1 MWYWI
6 FHSFTAAVCQAVLV
20 IVAPSH
26 PLSPAAFESM
36 QAAVELFERAEGER
50 AKSAAIRVG
59 WLAAKA
65 NQTMEAYRNTQM
77 QQPPAPSAGSPPPLK
92 LAFPTSNIRGNPEE
106 LLGTSTKLIRAQP
119 GDALSSP
126 ASLSGAPPPQL
137 HPSPMSANSA
147 AGFQFGSAADR
158 QHDARR
164 DDTGYPRQE
173 QWTPALPPSL
183 PPAGGAMDWA
193 GPDFGY
199 SPHGGGHSPLEH
211 DLQPQFQRQVP
222 FLDASAYLSVDGFD
236 LSGFIQNG
244 ANAWLFDRAPELE
257 SEVGPQFLFGFL
269 RAEQCRNYRL
279 RLIGQS
285 TCSKCMISLDK
296 NKSEEFMA
304 LFSAVWRQDKADTW
318 IPGYLVV

>member
-77 QQPPAPSAGSPPPLK
+77 QQPSAPSAGSPPPLK

-164 DDTGYPRQE
+164 HDTGYPQQE

-211 DLQPQFQRQVP
+211 DLQPQFQQQVP

-257 SEVGPQFLFGFL
+257 SEVGPQFFIWLSQG
-269 RAEQCRNYRL
+269 
-279 RLIGQS
+279 
-285 TCSKCMISLDK
+285 
-296 NKSEEFMA
+296 
-304 LFSAVWRQDKADTW
+304 
-318 IPGYLVV
+318 